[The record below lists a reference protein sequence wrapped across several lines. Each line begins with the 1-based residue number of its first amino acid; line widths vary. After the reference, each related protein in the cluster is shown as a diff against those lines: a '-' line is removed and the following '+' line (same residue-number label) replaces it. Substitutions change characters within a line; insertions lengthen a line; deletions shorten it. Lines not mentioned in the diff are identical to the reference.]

1 FAASILPAPAL
12 PPGMLV
18 PVVRI
23 GPESR
28 LTFSQYA
35 AENGFS
41 AGKLEQRY
49 AATGLLRCNGSVGT
63 AQLTAARDVI
73 TTAAHVLFDRSGRPR
88 TGCTFR
94 VKGPGGWKS
103 YAVDPTSVRCGSTTP
118 YSHPGSHD
126 WAVARLPKPVKG
138 VTPYRLGGA
147 GTSVRLVAGMHDDW
161 PGGRSIEACRIR
173 ARRPVGGG
181 IDEIHFDCS
190 AGNGA
195 SGSAILA
202 GNSDTLV
209 GIFVGY
215 RSTNPRARAPYSE
228 HHYN

>member
-1 FAASILPAPAL
+1 MRVSRRRHSGRRHGAARQVQLSRNRVKVDRPMGAKGGRSREAGTRGTIATRAVGLVLGVSQQTGRTRMAGAVYAAVFLFGIVVNVVAGAPAFAASILPAPAL

-73 TTAAHVLFDRSGRPR
+73 TTA
-88 TGCTFR
+88 
-94 VKGPGGWKS
+94 
-103 YAVDPTSVRCGSTTP
+103 
-118 YSHPGSHD
+118 
-126 WAVARLPKPVKG
+126 
-138 VTPYRLGGA
+138 
-147 GTSVRLVAGMHDDW
+147 
-161 PGGRSIEACRIR
+161 
-173 ARRPVGGG
+173 
-181 IDEIHFDCS
+181 
-190 AGNGA
+190 
-195 SGSAILA
+195 
-202 GNSDTLV
+202 
-209 GIFVGY
+209 
-215 RSTNPRARAPYSE
+215 
-228 HHYN
+228 